1 MKKMYQN
8 LDKKEDKYHLVLREK
23 IWNKR
28 KNHREIPKLKWKERK
43 KLEKE
48 KKRVGKKEMR
58 YGAGKWNERHCRQ
71 TMEVKRKEKECGN
84 GGKGRGGGG
93 GRRSTRW

>member
-1 MKKMYQN
+1 
-8 LDKKEDKYHLVLREK
+8 
-23 IWNKR
+23 
-28 KNHREIPKLKWKERK
+28 
-43 KLEKE
+43 
-48 KKRVGKKEMR
+48 MR
-58 YGAGKWNERHCRQ
+58 YGAGNWNERHCRQ